1 MDAGLLD
8 TLVKLASLGASGVCI
23 FAIFWIGWLILR
35 LPAEAT
41 PERHQTLRMFMIFV
55 VIIAL
60 ISGVTGLVNAKFTA
74 DEISDLKIRN
84 KTLNSQFEQYK
95 TETSKTISE
104 YDNAAHSIAAVV
116 KAKELSNPTP
126 QIRSHIGVLKSFL
139 KRVGVGVE
147 D

>member
-41 PERHQTLRMFMIFV
+41 PERHQTLRMFMIIA

-74 DEISDLKIRN
+74 AEISDLKEKN
-84 KTLNSQFEQYK
+84 EELGTQFEEYK
-95 TETSKTISE
+95 MQSSKTISE
-104 YDNAAHSIAAVV
+104 YENAAHSIAAVV
-116 KAKELSNPTP
+116 KAKELSNPTR
-126 QIRSHIGVLKSFL
+126 QIRSHIDVLKRFL
-139 KRVGVGVE
+139 KRMGIEVE